1 MVISSHFML
10 PSGAKSP
17 FEFTGGKLCL
27 DFANTVNNRTSD
39 HPEELPDVVG
49 PIIEGRADLVI
60 GSRTLKKQPAGALLP
75 QAILGN
81 RLACFLMRVLFRH

>member
-1 MVISSHFML
+1 MVISSNFVP

-39 HPEELPDVVG
+39 HAEELLTDYPSLVMPSSSVTQSIRCSLRLRDDN
-49 PIIEGRADLVI
+49 PCRA
-60 GSRTLKKQPAGALLP
+60 
-75 QAILGN
+75 
-81 RLACFLMRVLFRH
+81 RLSP